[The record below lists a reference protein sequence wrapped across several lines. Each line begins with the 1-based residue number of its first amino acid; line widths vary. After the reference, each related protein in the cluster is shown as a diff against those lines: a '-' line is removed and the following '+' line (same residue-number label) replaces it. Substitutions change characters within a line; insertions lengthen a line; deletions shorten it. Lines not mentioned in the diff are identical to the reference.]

1 MCLLQE
7 NAGIP
12 IGSQGIGVI
21 GVYPE
26 GKKKSD
32 LGHTQRWDSLEFSQ
46 PQAQGKKLASY
57 SLKYRPSLLAPRAS
71 KCLCL
76 LPLKASGGFNL
87 LFRKSQ
93 AGERN

>member
-21 GVYPE
+21 GVHLE

-32 LGHTQRWDSLEFSQ
+32 LGHT
-46 PQAQGKKLASY
+46 
-57 SLKYRPSLLAPRAS
+57 
-71 KCLCL
+71 
-76 LPLKASGGFNL
+76 
-87 LFRKSQ
+87 
-93 AGERN
+93 